1 VELYVLVRAYDDV
14 YSATVQQRTSYIFKE
29 IKHGVKFVPMYHES
43 ADGSITIIEM
53 DKLNETKS
61 VENVGS

>member
-1 VELYVLVRAYDDV
+1 V